1 MVNTQHRQNDAVKA
15 AARAGHSAAQIPQWP
30 PSHPSKS
37 RSPYSALEPVWWSPL
52 SCISKL
58 KFTLLIHWSTDH
70 VPIIL
75 ASLFF
80 PHHAKCTRDED
91 GDVCIDHWGF
101 ICLDPGCLWTSFTLL
116 LFWGGGLQLNIIYI
130 YHSDTPPSIIFI
142 CIFFYLFLAALMIKP
157 IVLHKWSN
165 TEFHPQP
172 FPVFFSFP
180 RGMYAVIA

>member
-1 MVNTQHRQNDAVKA
+1 MQWKRQPELGIQLLKSLSGLHPTLAKA
-15 AARAGHSAAQIPQWP
+15 EAPTVLWNLCDEALSLAFLNLN
-30 PSHPSKS
+30 
-37 RSPYSALEPVWWSPL
+37 SPFSY
-52 SCISKL
+52 
-58 KFTLLIHWSTDH
+58 TDH

-80 PHHAKCTRDED
+80 PHHANCTRDED

-172 FPVFFSFP
+172 FPVFFFPESFFP
-180 RGMYAVIA
+180 